1 MNTISLSKINLE
13 APTQLRA
20 LGEDMTHVKDLAY
33 SFADTG
39 TFNELPWVGYVEETK
54 EYVPIDG
61 FHRLNAIDWL
71 TKQNEV
77 QVQVDV
83 ENVAIRYSEFATM
96 ADAIVAAAGV
106 NATHGLKRKSSDIHS
121 TIRKLLEVDR
131 IRFLKDKYTLD
142 KKEIMDVVKCS
153 SATYKRATEE
163 VRGELTRARDFNII
177 TLSGEGL
184 TQAEIAKRIGC
195 GQTTVSGILKR
206 KSSVSL
212 SAKPENEQQEESHEE
227 INSST
232 THTDRPVET
241 PEEQPTVLAHV
252 TEATVAEC
260 PWDDVETQEEATGP
274 SFSGSEGSTTEAN
287 VEARVRLIL
296 EDMTEE
302 EREIAKRF
310 LAI

>member
-1 MNTISLSKINLE
+1 MNTIALSKINLD

-33 SFADTG
+33 SYADTG
-39 TFNELPWVGYVEETK
+39 TFTELPWVALIKETG

-71 TKQNEV
+71 TKQNEIPV
-77 QVQVDV
+77 EVDL
-83 ENVAIRYSEFATM
+83 ENVAIRYSEFETT

-131 IRFLKDKYTLD
+131 MRFLKDKYTLD
-142 KKEIMDVVKCS
+142 KKEIMSVVKCS

-163 VRGELTRARDFNII
+163 VRGELTRSRDFRIT
-177 TLSGEGL
+177 TLSDEGL

-212 SAKPENEQQEESHEE
+212 SAKPADEQQEEISRETPATPDGTDSAEE
-227 INSST
+227 A
-232 THTDRPVET
+232 
-241 PEEQPTVLAHV
+241 PEEQSSVFAHI
-252 TEATVAEC
+252 TEASVAEC
-260 PWDDVETQEEATGP
+260 PWDDVEEDVEVQEDTTGP
-274 SFSGSEGSTTEAN
+274 SFSETHSQARIRMFIEGLSEEGKAY
-287 VEARVRLIL
+287 ALKL
-296 EDMTEE
+296 
-302 EREIAKRF
+302 
-310 LAI
+310 LAV